1 MSEAQTDTQEAP
13 TSPDLAAVGN
23 ALAAVDAKLSAAE
36 GVQPAPGEAQAE
48 APQVNRGEEL
58 GAMLTLGVAMAAPA
72 LPFLPTC
79 YTPEVCGQIG
89 HAFNAVAEKYGWNLG
104 GIDSPELALALV
116 TVPPTLAALKLG
128 RDHFAAKRAEAEA
141 QARAERRGGVIENG
155 PVSIVPTS
163 GHAGTVLQPGS
174 VA

>member
-1 MSEAQTDTQEAP
+1 MSEAHTDTSPAP
-13 TSPDLAAVGN
+13 ELAAVAS
-23 ALAAVDAKLSAAE
+23 ALAAVDARLDVAE
-36 GVQPAPGEAQAE
+36 GVQPSPGEAAAAA
-48 APQVNRGEEL
+48 APAVDRGAEL
-58 GAMLTLGVAMAAPA
+58 GAMLTLGVSMAAPA
-72 LPFLPTC
+72 LPFLPAC

-116 TVPPTLAALKLG
+116 TVPPTLAAIKLG

-141 QARAERRGGVIENG
+141 QARAERRGGVIDAG

-163 GHAGTVLQPGS
+163 GHAGTVLQPGA